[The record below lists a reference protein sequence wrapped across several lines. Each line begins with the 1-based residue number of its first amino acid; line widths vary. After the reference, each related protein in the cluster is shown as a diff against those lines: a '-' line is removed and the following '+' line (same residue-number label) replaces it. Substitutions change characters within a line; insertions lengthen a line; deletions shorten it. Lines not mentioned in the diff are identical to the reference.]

1 MKKVLFI
8 QREDALIVTPEGK
21 RQTDSLDEL
30 EFCPGVFQ
38 WLSRIVK
45 ELDYEPVM
53 VTDTKTTPT
62 PGEPDPLARQV
73 QQKILKAFENEGVL
87 FSEILTGKPGEGP
100 YNRYVYGGYD
110 LENSYVIGSGTS
122 AAWLSAVLK
131 VNRIPSK
138 NIQNSETFPV
148 IRWEDVYI
156 LLKAVPRKATV
167 SRNTKETRIT
177 VTLDLDGTGRSDIQ
191 TGIGFF
197 DHMLEQIARHGNM
210 DLDIRA
216 LGDLNVDQHHTV
228 EDVAI
233 TLGQAFLKAL
243 GSRRGIERYGFLL
256 PMDDA
261 LARVAVDLGG
271 RPYLVWKVR
280 LKGEMTGQMPSG
292 LFVHF
297 FRSFADAAR
306 CNLHISGQGDDDHH
320 KIEAVFKAFAKA
332 LGMAKSGTDVYS
344 IPSTKGML

>member
-1 MKKVLFI
+1 M
-8 QREDALIVTPEGK
+8 IVTPEGK

-156 LLKAVPRKATV
+156 LLKAVPGK
-167 SRNTKETRIT
+167 
-177 VTLDLDGTGRSDIQ
+177 
-191 TGIGFF
+191 
-197 DHMLEQIARHGNM
+197 
-210 DLDIRA
+210 
-216 LGDLNVDQHHTV
+216 
-228 EDVAI
+228 
-233 TLGQAFLKAL
+233 
-243 GSRRGIERYGFLL
+243 
-256 PMDDA
+256 
-261 LARVAVDLGG
+261 
-271 RPYLVWKVR
+271 RP
-280 LKGEMTGQMPSG
+280 
-292 LFVHF
+292 
-297 FRSFADAAR
+297 
-306 CNLHISGQGDDDHH
+306 
-320 KIEAVFKAFAKA
+320 
-332 LGMAKSGTDVYS
+332 
-344 IPSTKGML
+344 